1 MNNIKSLARMYKKL
15 LAIVTKNQLK
25 AAIVVFITMVV
36 CSGLELIGVS
46 AIFPFL
52 QAMSDIESLK
62 ESWYGKIVYAMNP
75 DASSV
80 DVILTIGVFIIIV
93 YLIKNSVAV
102 LCKYVQHRFSSRFQR
117 ETATLMLHS
126 YLERPYEFFLGN
138 NSSVMLRGIR
148 DDTYSLYEIV
158 LDTFSI
164 ISESITMLMIGIY
177 LISIDTFVAFLS
189 FLLASICFI
198 SVTLGFKK
206 KIKRAAIRSRDARA
220 GQNKYSY
227 QAITGIKEITV
238 TQRRGY
244 FVDKFEEAA
253 AEMEKADVSKNTI
266 LACPERILEGVCIS
280 GFMAVICI
288 RILINPDI
296 VKMLPVLGSFAMGAF
311 KILPSIAKVTNH
323 FNQLV
328 FNQFGLD
335 ECYDNIMSA
344 RRISEDM
351 DWQEKTETEEKNISG
366 DDFRFRDKVEIIGA
380 DWKYS
385 SSKEN
390 VLNNVN
396 LMIHKG
402 ESIAFVGP
410 SGAGKTTLSDI
421 IMGLLNPQNGQVL
434 VDGINIFSIPHIWSK
449 TVGYVPQNVFLT
461 DDTIRSNVAFGIPES
476 EISDGKVENALKQA
490 QMLEFVQGLPDG
502 INTIV
507 GERGTKLSGGQ
518 RQRIAI
524 ARALYDDPDILVLD
538 EATSALDNEV
548 EAAIMEAI
556 DMLSGTKTLIIVAHR
571 LTTVKNCDRAYRISD
586 GTVTEIPMSELTTE

>member
-1 MNNIKSLARMYKKL
+1 MNNIKALANMYKKL
-15 LAIVTKNQLK
+15 LAIVTRSQLK
-25 AAIVVFITMVV
+25 GAIVVFLTMII

-52 QAMSDIESLK
+52 QAMSDMESLK
-62 ESWYGKIVYAMNP
+62 QSWYGKIIYSIKP
-75 DASSV
+75 GASNV
-80 DVILTIGVFIIIV
+80 DVILTIGIFIILV
-93 YLIKNSVAV
+93 YLIKNSAAV

-138 NSSVMLRGIR
+138 NSAVMLRGIR

-158 LDTFSI
+158 LDSFSI
-164 ISESITMLMIGIY
+164 ISESITMLFIGIY
-177 LISIDTFVAFLS
+177 LISIDMFVAFLS
-189 FLLASICFI
+189 FVLASLCFVF
-198 SVTLGFKK
+198 VTIGFKK
-206 KIKRAAIRSRDARA
+206 KIKKAAIRSRDARA

-280 GFMAVICI
+280 AFMAVVCI
-288 RILINPDI
+288 RILINPDLI
-296 VKMLPVLGSFAMGAF
+296 QMLPVLGSFAMGAF

-328 FNQFGLD
+328 FNQFGLE

-344 RRISEDM
+344 RQIRDEM
-351 DWQEKTETEEKNISG
+351 DRLEKVETEENSIRSDEFGFG
-366 DDFRFRDKVEIIGA
+366 DKLEITGV

-390 VLNNVN
+390 VLNDVN
-396 LMIHKG
+396 LIIRKG
-402 ESIAFVGP
+402 ESIALVGP

-421 IMGLLNPQNGQVL
+421 IMGLLHPQTGQVL

-461 DDTIRSNVAFGIPES
+461 DDTIKANVAFGIEES
-476 EISDGKVENALKQA
+476 EISDEKIISALKQA
-490 QMLEFVQGLPDG
+490 QMYDFIEGLPEG
-502 INTIV
+502 IDTIV

-571 LTTVKNCDRAYRISD
+571 LTTVKNCDRAYRVSD
-586 GTVTEIPMSELTTE
+586 GRVVEIPMYELNYR